1 MSSVKRKCFT
11 IEEKSAILHRLE
23 AGESNATLAKK
34 FGVSHSTI
42 STIKKNK
49 YKIEPL
55 FNANVLKCK
64 RVRTSTHE
72 QLDKALLQWFKLQ
85 RDRGTP
91 LNGPLLQEKANFF
104 ARQLD
109 MQNFIC
115 SMSWINRFKTQLKQ
129 GTIFNCYKHAGFVRS
144 NVECTITSDDFNEED
159 DVPLSIWAKAI
170 DKHQLPITNEDFEQ
184 YARIDNAVATCEE
197 PSDENI
203 VDNIIADNA
212 NSKDSDGDDDEP
224 EFYPTLSVSEALK
237 AAKTLNVFVQTNFDD
252 DHMKTMMSRIHNAI
266 RSSYYRTKVCQK
278 QTQITDFLR

>member
-23 AGESNATLAKK
+23 AGESNATLAKE

-85 RDRGTP
+85 RDRGIP
-91 LNGPLLQEKANFF
+91 LNGPLLQEKANLF

-115 SMSWINRFKTQLKQ
+115 SMSWLNRFKVRHNIVSGKIVGESLSVQQSDVHDGLEKVWPTLRAQFSDDE
-129 GTIFNCYKHAGFVRS
+129 IFNADETGLFYK
-144 NVECTITSDDFNEED
+144 
-159 DVPLSIWAKAI
+159 L
-170 DKHQLPITNEDFEQ
+170 
-184 YARIDNAVATCEE
+184 
-197 PSDENI
+197 
-203 VDNIIADNA
+203 
-212 NSKDSDGDDDEP
+212 
-224 EFYPTLSVSEALK
+224 TLD
-237 AAKTLNVFVQTNFDD
+237 KTLKVKGEKCKGEKLSKERITVMVAANMSGTAKKNF
-252 DHMKTMMSRIHNAI
+252 S
-266 RSSYYRTKVCQK
+266 
-278 QTQITDFLR
+278 

>member
-23 AGESNATLAKK
+23 AGESNATLAKE

-85 RDRGTP
+85 RDRGIP
-91 LNGPLLQEKANFF
+91 LNGPLLQGKANFF

-115 SMSWINRFKTQLKQ
+115 FMSWINRFKVRHNIVSGKIVGESLSVQQSDVHDWLEKVWPTLRAQFSDDE
-129 GTIFNCYKHAGFVRS
+129 IFNADETGLFYKL
-144 NVECTITSDDFNEED
+144 TPD
-159 DVPLSIWAKAI
+159 
-170 DKHQLPITNEDFEQ
+170 
-184 YARIDNAVATCEE
+184 
-197 PSDENI
+197 
-203 VDNIIADNA
+203 
-212 NSKDSDGDDDEP
+212 
-224 EFYPTLSVSEALK
+224 
-237 AAKTLNVFVQTNFDD
+237 KTLKFKGEKCTGGKLSKERITVMVAANMSGTAKKNF
-252 DHMKTMMSRIHNAI
+252 S
-266 RSSYYRTKVCQK
+266 
-278 QTQITDFLR
+278 